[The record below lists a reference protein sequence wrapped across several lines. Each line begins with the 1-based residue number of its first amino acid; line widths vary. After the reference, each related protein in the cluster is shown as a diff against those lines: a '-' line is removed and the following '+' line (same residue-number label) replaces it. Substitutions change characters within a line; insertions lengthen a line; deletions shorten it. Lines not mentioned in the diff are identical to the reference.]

1 MSATATQTKTI
12 GQLKVTTPSD
22 REIAMTR
29 VFDAPRSRV
38 FDAYTK
44 PELIKRWMGPRGWS
58 LTIAD
63 IDLKEGGA
71 YRFVGRGANR
81 KDMGWGGIYRE
92 IARPER
98 LVVTEKFDQ
107 PWYPGEAVITTVL
120 TEQGGKTTL
129 TATGRYE
136 SREARDAVLNTG
148 MERGLA
154 ESYDRLEELLAS
166 TPAR

>member
-1 MSATATQTKTI
+1 MSDTATQTKST

-22 REIAMTR
+22 REIAITR

-58 LTIAD
+58 LVVAD

-71 YRFVGRGANR
+71 YRFVGRGVDG

-92 IARPER
+92 VARPER
-98 LVVTEKFDQ
+98 LVATEKFDQ
-107 PWYPGEAVITTVL
+107 PWYPGEALVTTVL

-129 TATGRYE
+129 TTTVRYE
-136 SREARDAVLNTG
+136 SRAARDGVLKTS
-148 MERGLA
+148 MKDGLA
-154 ESYDRLEELLAS
+154 QSYDRLEELLAS
-166 TPAR
+166 TRA